1 MKIGW
6 KDAGIIATAI
16 IVVVI
21 PLQVIKFHFQ
31 NPDKGGDFPTF
42 TGSASCIEC
51 HQIEYDLWKGSDHDK
66 AMDHATEQSVRGDFN
81 NAVLDYKGFQNR
93 FYRKGEKFFVYT
105 QGPEGKPGEF
115 EISYTFGVRPL
126 QQYLIEFEGGRLQC
140 LPIAWDTV
148 KKQWYHL
155 VPSVYGSEE
164 IPPDDW
170 LYWTNLGQNWNGM
183 CADCHSTQLKK
194 NLDAKSLHFATE
206 WFEINVGCEACH
218 GPGSAHLDWAK
229 LPEGNRPMDI
239 NTGLTVKTSNINN
252 REYIEN
258 CARCHSRRSAL
269 ADFDNKSNE
278 FMDYYIPQIPLSP
291 VYYDDGQILE
301 ENYVYGSFMQSKMY
315 MKGVKCSDCHNAHS
329 LKFIKEGNDLCL
341 QCHRADQYDAYT
353 HHFHKKNGREHQPQ
367 AFNSPQQNIE
377 GEGARCINCHMD
389 GNLYMGVDYR
399 RDHSFR
405 IPRPDLTL
413 EIGAPN
419 ACNSCHKDKSAQ
431 WSQDFIMKW
440 YGISLKPHYGS
451 VFAKG
456 KNGDPL
462 VFDELTTIILD
473 ELQPPMV
480 RAAAIGTME
489 NYPSQAAKQVLKSVM
504 GHSDAL
510 LRTYAARSFFSSN
523 PNELKEIFIPML
535 YDPVR
540 SVRMEAALRLA
551 SIQSEITDT
560 LQKSAL
566 SKTLAEYEQ
575 AMQYTSDFAAS
586 NHNLGIL
593 YMNSGKNLEAIE
605 KYRQA
610 IMIDEKFYPASVNL
624 ATALNNSG
632 KNSEAE
638 KLLKDVLLNN
648 PEIKGINYSLGLL
661 LAEMNKYDEAVQ
673 YLEKATKETPVNPRV
688 YYNLGLL
695 LNQLGNKDKA
705 ENALLIATNLE
716 PQNSGFIYALS
727 TFYLQNGDRGKA
739 LEYAKKL
746 QKLLPEDASV
756 KQFINELEKGQN

>member
-6 KDAGIIATAI
+6 KHAGIIATGI

-31 NPDKGGDFPTF
+31 NQERGGDFPNF

-51 HQIEYDLWKGSDHDK
+51 HQIEYDLWKGSDHEK
-66 AMDHATEQSVRGDFN
+66 AMDQATDQSVRGDFN

-140 LPIAWDTV
+140 LPIAWDTE
-148 KKQWYHL
+148 KKQWFHL
-155 VPSVYGSEE
+155 VPVVYQNED

-170 LYWTNLGQNWNGM
+170 LYWTNFGQNWNGM
-183 CADCHSTQLKK
+183 CADCHSTQLIK
-194 NLDAKSLHFATE
+194 NLNPKTLQFGTE
-206 WFEINVGCEACH
+206 WHEINVGCEACH

-252 REYIEN
+252 REYIDN
-258 CARCHSRRSAL
+258 CARCHSRRTAL
-269 ADFDNKSNE
+269 TDFDNKSNE
-278 FMDYYIPQIPLSP
+278 FLDYCVPQIAVSP

-301 ENYVYGSFMQSKMY
+301 ENYVYASFLQSKMY

-341 QCHRADQYDAYT
+341 QCHRADQYDVYS
-353 HHFHKKNGREHQPQ
+353 HHFHKKNGLEHQAQ
-367 AFNSPQQNIE
+367 AFNSPPQNIE

-389 GNLYMGVDYR
+389 GRYYMGVDYR

-413 EIGAPN
+413 EMNVPN
-419 ACNSCHKDKSAQ
+419 ACNSCHSDKSAQ
-431 WSQDFIMKW
+431 WSQDYILKW
-440 YGISLKPHYGS
+440 YGISSKPHYGS
-451 VFAKG
+451 IFAKG

-462 VFDELTTIILD
+462 VFDKLAAIIVD

-480 RAAAIGTME
+480 RASGLGIIG
-489 NYPSQAAKQVLKSVM
+489 NYRTQEARKVLKSVI
-504 GHSDAL
+504 GHSDPL
-510 LRTYAARSFFSSN
+510 IRTYAARSFSSDN
-523 PNELKEIFIPML
+523 INELKEVYLPLL

-540 SVRMEAALRLA
+540 SVRMEAAFRL
-551 SIQSEITDT
+551 SYVQSEINDT
-560 LQKSAL
+560 LQKTAL
-566 SKTLAEYEQ
+566 LDAIAEYEQ
-575 AMQYTSDFAAS
+575 SMRYTGDFAAS

-593 YMNSGKNLEAIE
+593 YTNLGKNQEAVE
-605 KYRQA
+605 AYRRA
-610 IMIDEKFYPASVNL
+610 ILIDDKFYPAKVNL
-624 ATALNNSG
+624 ATTLNNLG
-632 KNSEAE
+632 KNDEAE
-638 KLLKDVLLNN
+638 KLLKDVQKLH
-648 PEIKGINYSLGLL
+648 PELSGINYSLGLL
-661 LAEMNKYDEAVQ
+661 LAEMKKYDEALF
-673 YLEKATKETPVNPRV
+673 YLEKATLETPVNPRSF
-688 YYNLGLL
+688 YNLGLL
-695 LNQLGNKDKA
+695 LNQLGNKNDA
-705 ENALLIATNLE
+705 EKALLIAVKLDS
-716 PQNSGFIYALS
+716 QNSSFIYAMS
-727 TFYLQNGDRGKA
+727 TFYLQKGDRTSA
-739 LEYAKKL
+739 LEYAKAL
-746 QKLLPEDASV
+746 QKLLPEDAGV
-756 KQFINELEKGQN
+756 KQFISELQAGQN